1 MKYKQIILATA
12 LLLFVLLPGNI
23 WGQEKKEAPES
34 KSDISLF
41 LGATSGSEDTAFTI
55 GVDYQYRISNV
66 FGVGAL
72 LDFAGG
78 DFKSTLVAPALFL
91 HLKKFSFTL
100 APGAEFSDDET
111 TMVLRLGASYEFE
124 LSRFSISPAIFYDTE
139 RGGDPALVYGL
150 SFGIKL

>member
-66 FGVGAL
+66 FGVGAI
-72 LDFAGG
+72 LDHASG
-78 DFKSTLVAPALFL
+78 DIKSTLVAPALFL
-91 HLKKFSFTL
+91 HVKNLSFTV

-111 TMVLRLGASYEFE
+111 TMVLRVVAEYEFE

-150 SFGIKL
+150 SFGIKI

>member
-78 DFKSTLVAPALFL
+78 DFKSTLVAPALF
-91 HLKKFSFTL
+91 H
-100 APGAEFSDDET
+100 EF
-111 TMVLRLGASYEFE
+111 
-124 LSRFSISPAIFYDTE
+124 
-139 RGGDPALVYGL
+139 
-150 SFGIKL
+150 